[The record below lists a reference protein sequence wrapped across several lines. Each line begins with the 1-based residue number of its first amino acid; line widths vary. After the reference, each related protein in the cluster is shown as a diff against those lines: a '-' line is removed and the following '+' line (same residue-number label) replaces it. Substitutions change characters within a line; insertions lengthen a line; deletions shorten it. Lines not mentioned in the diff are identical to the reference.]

1 MKKNYWLLLA
11 LSVSIFACTKNN
23 NGPAQT
29 TTPMLKV
36 VSTSNVP
43 NTVSFIQ
50 EYSYDDLLRVKEI
63 KEGGGNNPV
72 LRKRYTYANN
82 KILLRV
88 FDNNGA
94 EQNYAAVD
102 YFLNA
107 AGMVEEYYSSN
118 YGFRNLYEYNEQGF
132 IKRVQYFR
140 NGQPDGY
147 QIYHYSG
154 NNLLD
159 SISNY
164 ENNNTKAYVSIFTYL
179 MNQRNT
185 TGTLNSGMQM
195 FGKSQVFALK
205 NETRIVYNLPG
216 GMNQR
221 LKYFE
226 DDYGHTYDGQH
237 RINETT
243 IIRTYYT
250 YPGAV
255 KTTNLLAIKGFTYQ

>member
-11 LSVSIFACTKNN
+11 LSVSITACTKNN
-23 NGPAQT
+23 NSAEQGTAL
-29 TTPMLKV
+29 LKV
-36 VSTSNVP
+36 VSTSTAP
-43 NTVSFIQ
+43 NTFSIIQ

-94 EQNYAAVD
+94 EQSYAAVD
-102 YFLNA
+102 YTLNA

-118 YGFRNLYEYNEQGF
+118 YGFRNLYEYNEGGF
-132 IKRVQYFR
+132 IKKVQYFR
-140 NGQPDGY
+140 NGQPEGY

-164 ENNNTKAYVSIFTYL
+164 ENNNTKAYVSIFTYD

-185 TGTLNSGMQM
+185 TGTVNSGMSM
-195 FGKSQVFALK
+195 FGKSQAFALK
-205 NETRIVYNLPG
+205 NEIRISNSLPG

-226 DDYGHTYDGQH
+226 DDYGHTYDSRN
-237 RINETT
+237 RISETT
-243 IIRTYYT
+243 IIRTNYS

-255 KTTNLLAIKGFTYQ
+255 KTTTLLAIKAFTYQ